1 MNYATI
7 KPIDVAN
14 GPGIRVSLFV
24 SGCRNH
30 CKGCFNPE
38 TWDFCYGEHF
48 TEDVVQDILKM
59 LEPHYIKGLSILGG
73 DPCEPENV
81 PYVLSLAM
89 MTKAKFPFKDIWMY
103 SGYTYKHIL
112 KTNAQYIL
120 KYIDVLVD
128 GPFILE
134 LKNPKLAFRGSEN
147 QRILK
152 LKNGNLVKVL
162 AEGKQEG
169 LIDYDLD

>member
-14 GPGIRVSLFV
+14 GIGIRVSLFV

-30 CKGCFNPE
+30 CVGCFNPE
-38 TWDFCYGEHF
+38 TWDFCYGEPF
-48 TEDVVQDILKM
+48 TEDVAQDILKL
-59 LEPHYIKGLSILGG
+59 LEPPYVKGLSILGG

-81 PYVLSLAM
+81 PYVLNLAM

-103 SGYTYKHIL
+103 SGYTYEHIL
-112 KTNAQYIL
+112 KTDAQYIL

-128 GPFILE
+128 GPFIIAK
-134 LKNPKLAFRGSEN
+134 KNPKLPFRGSEN
-147 QRILK
+147 QRIILLK
-152 LKNGNLVKVL
+152 DGKYNGELNR
-162 AEGKQEG
+162 E
-169 LIDYDLD
+169 